1 MNRKLLLGIIIGLAI
16 LIAIIIVLLILG
28 PKDATTNNPSNQAT
42 EAGLAT
48 DLQNLSSGDAA
59 IDQNLNSEIV
69 DLGK

>member
-28 PKDATTNNPSNQAT
+28 PKDATNNSSNQAT
-42 EAGLAT
+42 EVGLAT